1 MRIHRQLLLANVILL
16 LTVPAWAGGP
26 PKCAVR
32 SGGENA
38 PAMIVDGQ
46 PYSPLMF
53 VGNNQFDRDDVLLDE
68 LRLAANAGIPF
79 HSFQVR
85 LGDAWDAERAAE
97 VVDRFCSAHPEGYF
111 YVRVWLGTTPE
122 WLAEHPEECVVKSDG
137 TRLDWVSPASEVW
150 REYVSDLL
158 RDRVREIARGPHGKR
173 FIGVCLTNMQT
184 GEWFYRHTNE
194 FMDYSEVN
202 LETFRRWLQER
213 YQLTADLQSAW
224 GSSEVTFETAIF
236 PTPEQRDETV
246 WGPFR
251 HPVEHRPAMDMQQFQ
266 SEQVVDAIA
275 HFARVVKRATSG
287 KSLVGVFYGYTM
299 ELNNNGPRALA
310 NSGHLAFARLLECD
324 DVDLVHAPYSYFER
338 KPGQPGHLHLPVDSL
353 ALHNKLG
360 ILEEDT
366 FTHLAQEPGA
376 NLVAP
381 GWRDRTANL
390 EETLSIA
397 RRNFGNFL
405 THRCGLW
412 FFDLLSDGR
421 WNDREF
427 WASTVLF
434 RRMAAELR
442 SAPVFEP
449 EVAVLVD
456 EEAVHLMQDT
466 TYPYLLHALSFWR
479 SELDSIGTPVGYYL
493 QSDLRRVPD
502 SVRVLI
508 LPNAF
513 RIAPEQRKGLE
524 KRLKKGVTVLWC
536 YAPDV
541 FGPDGPDPDRISAA
555 TQIAVEPRF
564 DQVPMRLKSTV
575 SDESIAIDE
584 KSWQPRF
591 VVTDPD
597 AEVLATYSETDE
609 VCAAMKV
616 LESGVSVYTG
626 APRLPRGVLR
636 HICERAGVHLYRDS
650 PGMTAVLGEYLV
662 IHTDDAREHE
672 FRWPV
677 KCETV
682 ERVLPYRQTPLK
694 RDVAVWTDKLP
705 ARYTAIYRCRAVE
718 HP

>member
-1 MRIHRQLLLANVILL
+1 MRIHSQLLLATIVLV
-16 LTVPAWAGGP
+16 LTAPAWGGGP

-32 SGGENA
+32 SGEKGA
-38 PAMIVDGQ
+38 PAIVVDGR
-46 PYSPLMF
+46 PHSPLMF
-53 VGNNQFDRDDVLLDE
+53 VGNNQFDRDEVLLDE
-68 LRLAANAGIPF
+68 LRLAAGAGIPF

-85 LGDAWDAERAAE
+85 LGDAWDAERTAE
-97 VVDRFCSAHPEGYF
+97 VVNAFCSAHPEGYF
-111 YVRVWLGTTPE
+111 YVRIWLGATQA
-122 WLAEHPEECVVKSDG
+122 WIAEHPEECIVKADG
-137 TRLDWVSPASEVW
+137 TRLNWVSPASSVW
-150 REYVSDLL
+150 RDYASDLL

-173 FIGVCLTNMQT
+173 FIGVGLTNMQT

-194 FMDYSEVN
+194 FMDYSGVN
-202 LETFRRWLQER
+202 LEAFRRWLVER
-213 YQLTADLQSAW
+213 YEFIPDLQSAW
-224 GSSEVTFETAIF
+224 GSPDVTFRKATF
-236 PTPEQRDETV
+236 PTPEQRDATA

-266 SEQVVDAIA
+266 SEQIVDTIA
-275 HFARVVKRATSG
+275 HFARVVKRATSN

-310 NSGHLAFARLLECD
+310 HSGHLAFARLLECD

-338 KPGQPGHLHLPVDSL
+338 NLGQPGHLHLPVDSL

-366 FTHLAQEPGA
+366 FTHLAREPKNG
-376 NLVAP
+376 LIAP
-381 GWRDRTANL
+381 GWNDRTQNL

-421 WNDREF
+421 WQDREF

-456 EEAVHLMQDT
+456 EEAVCLMRST
-466 TYPYLLHALSFWR
+466 THPYLLHALSLWR

-493 QSDLRRVPD
+493 QSDLRLIPD
-502 SVRVLI
+502 SVRVII

-513 RIAPEQRKGLE
+513 RVAPAQRKMLK
-524 KRLKKGVTVLWC
+524 KRLKKGATILWC
-536 YAPDV
+536 YAPDI
-541 FGPDGPDPDRISAA
+541 FGPDGPDPGRISEI

-564 DQVPMRLKSTV
+564 DQLAMHLESSV
-575 SDESIAIDE
+575 SDESIAIDD

-591 VVTDPD
+591 VVVDPD
-597 AEVLATYSETDE
+597 AEPLATYSGTGE
-609 VCAAMKV
+609 VCAAMKTF
-616 LESGVSVYTG
+616 ESGASVYTG

-650 PGMTAVLGEYLV
+650 PGMTAVLGEYLLV
-662 IHTDDAREHE
+662 HTDEAREHE
-672 FRWPV
+672 FRWPA

-682 ERVLPYRQTPLK
+682 ERVLPYRKTPLK
-694 RDVAVWTDKLP
+694 RNVKTWTDSLP
-705 ARYTAIYRCRAVE
+705 AKYTAVYRCRSVE